1 VYYPIDKNTEIT
13 KEKDASWL
21 PHGEKTIKGLLM
33 FLFGKRYKEKEMGPQ
48 FLLRDLKGIKIGVS

>member
-1 VYYPIDKNTEIT
+1 
-13 KEKDASWL
+13 
-21 PHGEKTIKGLLM
+21 M